1 MENNTLEKMLNELS
15 MDDIKEQLALYQ
27 KLYYHKKKSEQNY
40 YEVKKESARQY
51 HKRKALDK
59 ILNDKNI
66 DIMDKLELTETKT
79 GVKVKKNQKYTLE
92 NVVMLKP
99 SKKKTEKK
107 TEKKTDTETT
117 TENEDKNA

>member
-1 MENNTLEKMLNELS
+1 MEKMLNELS

-66 DIMDKLELTETKT
+66 NIMDKLELTETKT
-79 GVKVKKNQKYTLE
+79 GVKVKKNQKYTLD

-99 SKKKTEKK
+99 SKKKTEKN
-107 TEKKTDTETT
+107 TERKTDTETT

>member
-27 KLYYHKKKSEQNY
+27 KLYYHKRKSDEKYN
-40 YEVKKESARQY
+40 EAKKESARQY

-79 GVKVKKNQKYTLE
+79 GVKVKKNQKYTLD

-99 SKKKTEKK
+99 AKKK
-107 TEKKTDTETT
+107 TEKKTDTETS
-117 TENEDKNA
+117 TENDVKNA

>member
-79 GVKVKKNQKYTLE
+79 GVKVKKIKNTHLT
-92 NVVMLKP
+92 MLLC
-99 SKKKTEKK
+99 
-107 TEKKTDTETT
+107 
-117 TENEDKNA
+117 